1 MSERSAPPPPI
12 DHPRPKRR
20 SRLLIYALVVPLAS
34 LIAIVV
40 LTGLAVR
47 AVGLQALSA
56 ASSSMAPTLVVGD
69 KLFVDRRAY
78 ADGRLP
84 QRGDVIAHY
93 VPSEASGFPA
103 AGRGPVYIKRVL
115 GLPGDRIDLRGGVP
129 IVDAKPVLR
138 EKTGDYP
145 GRFGATVDRLR
156 EHLAP
161 DVSYE
166 VLQTSDRGYS
176 RDVGPFD
183 VPAEAV
189 FVLGDNRD
197 DSLDS
202 RTWNGNRGW
211 SVPLSDIIGQAKYIY
226 WSGFERFGRMGL
238 AVK

>member
-1 MSERSAPPPPI
+1 
-12 DHPRPKRR
+12 
-20 SRLLIYALVVPLAS
+20 LLIYALVVPLAS

-40 LTGLAVR
+40 LTGLAIR
-47 AVGLQALSA
+47 AVGLHAFSA

-69 KLFVDRRAY
+69 NLFVDRRAY

-84 QRGDVIAHY
+84 QRGDVIAHH

-103 AGRGPVYIKRVL
+103 AGRGPVYIKRVI
-115 GLPGDRIDLRGGVP
+115 GLPGDRIELRRGVP
-129 IVDAKPVLR
+129 LVNGTPVVR
-138 EKTGDYP
+138 ERAGDYP

-156 EHLAP
+156 ERPAP

-166 VLQTSDRGYS
+166 VLQTRDRGYS

-183 VPAEAV
+183 VPPGTV

-211 SVPLSDIIGQAKYIY
+211 SVPLSDIIGQARYIY
-226 WSGFERFGRMGL
+226 WSGFERIGRMGL